1 MSTATVVVFLV
12 LHLLSPVAHLSPAAA
27 EPSQVAPEL
36 SQGQAVDAVA
46 LVRVTV
52 SLDVDVDAASAQ
64 VVSCLGD
71 SITNGYPYA
80 GTGNTYP
87 QRLLVA
93 LEAAHG
99 PGSYDV
105 INHDVNGYRADQV
118 LADLQ
123 TLNWMSEDPHLV
135 LLMVGGNDLRTEI
148 LDPGDVASVIDQT
161 VAEVQEIVDLV
172 ASHTNTDGTK
182 PKIIVSAF
190 PPNLIPGGSLV
201 VAWYN
206 IKLQSDLTGIDLW
219 IDSNWDD
226 LYDPTTGQ
234 ARVSLMSPAPD
245 LVHPNADGY
254 AVMAENW
261 LAAIEFLAS
270 PRHSLYL
277 PCVLRSP

>member
-1 MSTATVVVFLV
+1 MSTSTVVVFLV

-36 SQGQAVDAVA
+36 SQGQAVDAVD
-46 LVRVTV
+46 LVGVTV
-52 SLDVDVDAASAQ
+52 SLDADVHPASAQ

-105 INHDVNGYRADQV
+105 INHGVNGYKAEDV

-123 TLNWMSEDPHLV
+123 TSNWMSEDPHLV

-148 LDPGDVASVIDQT
+148 LDPGDVASVINQT
-161 VAEVQEIVDLV
+161 VAEVQDIVDFV

-182 PKIIVSAF
+182 PKIIVSAC
-190 PPNLIPGGSLV
+190 PPNLLSGPVGSLV
-201 VAWYN
+201 VALYN
-206 IKLQSDLTGIDLW
+206 NKLQNDLTGIDLW
-219 IDSNWDD
+219 IDSNWVD
-226 LYDPTTGQ
+226 LYDQTTGQ
-234 ARVSLMSPAPD
+234 AQVALMFD
-245 LVHPNADGY
+245 DTHPNADGY
-254 AVMAENW
+254 AVIAENW

-277 PCVLRSP
+277 PCVLHSP

>member
-1 MSTATVVVFLV
+1 MSTSTVVVFLV

-27 EPSQVAPEL
+27 DASLVAPEL
-36 SQGQAVDAVA
+36 SQGQAVDAVP
-46 LVRVTV
+46 LIGVTV
-52 SLDVDVDAASAQ
+52 SLDVDVDATSAT

-105 INHDVNGYRADQV
+105 ISHGVNGYRADQV
-118 LADLQ
+118 LADLK
-123 TLNWMSEDPHLV
+123 TLGWMLADPHIV

-148 LDPGDVASVIDQT
+148 PVDPGGVDSVIDRT
-161 VAEVQEIVDLV
+161 VAEVQAIVDLV

-182 PKIIVSAF
+182 PKIIVSAY
-190 PPNLIPGGSLV
+190 PPNRILFGSQV

-206 IKLQSDLTGIDLW
+206 SRLQSDLTGIDLW
-219 IDSNWDD
+219 IDSNWVD
-226 LYDPTTGQ
+226 LYNSTTGQ
-234 ARVSLMSPAPD
+234 AQVSLMSD

-254 AVMAENW
+254 GVIAENW

-270 PRHSLYL
+270 PRHSL
-277 PCVLRSP
+277 